1 MKTATL
7 IEPYKGYRKIELIQ
21 KECLKWTV
29 KIIDTGLIIEVYED
43 EFIIVVA
50 RFSRPGQE
58 TPAPTRDIKRRNK
71 NEL

>member
-1 MKTATL
+1 MKIATL

-43 EFIIVVA
+43 EFI
-50 RFSRPGQE
+50 F
-58 TPAPTRDIKRRNK
+58 DD
-71 NEL
+71 

>member
-1 MKTATL
+1 MCQV
-7 IEPYKGYRKIELIQ
+7 IFIRIG
-21 KECLKWTV
+21 
-29 KIIDTGLIIEVYED
+29 YED

-58 TPAPTRDIKRRNK
+58 TPAPTRDIKKRNK